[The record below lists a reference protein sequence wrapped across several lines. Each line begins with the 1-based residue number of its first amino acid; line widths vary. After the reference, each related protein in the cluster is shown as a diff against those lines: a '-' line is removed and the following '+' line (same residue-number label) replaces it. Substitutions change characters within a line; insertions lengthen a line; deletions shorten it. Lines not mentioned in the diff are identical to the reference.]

1 MFIQLFH
8 EWGFEEDTEKEIS
21 ELTLLDICSL
31 AWEVTV
37 MFLNIKAKS
46 QKIKSIHNLNFCFQ
60 NRSLN
65 CILHIIK
72 NVMGRHNIVG
82 GKCDNSA
89 VFFFNEL

>member
-1 MFIQLFH
+1 
-8 EWGFEEDTEKEIS
+8 
-21 ELTLLDICSL
+21 
-31 AWEVTV
+31 